1 MAEKTGSAPKAVTP
15 TSLALGI
22 LTARPGGSRG
32 RGARPRVRRTP
43 GGGGQGGQLTHRGM
57 KGPLPACDS
66 GSDTR
71 LVKVNTILVTG
82 MGDRN
87 NRREFLMSSPCWRFF
102 LSLKWPSISTPVDR
116 VCPYLTVGKNHFHK
130 FPKTELTL
138 HTSVTPEDPSD
149 ASGTAHVLREQT

>member
-1 MAEKTGSAPKAVTP
+1 MAEKTGSAPKAVTS

-43 GGGGQGGQLTHRGM
+43 GGGVGGLTHRGM

-71 LVKVNTILVTG
+71 LVKVNTISVTG
-82 MGDRN
+82 IGDRN
-87 NRREFLMSSPCWRFF
+87 NRREFLASSPRWRFF
-102 LSLKWPSISTPVDR
+102 LSLKWPSILTPVDR

-138 HTSVTPEDPSD
+138 HASVTPEDSSN
-149 ASGTAHVLREQT
+149 ASGTAPVLREQT